1 MTFPI
6 SPGVYNVE
14 KDFSVT
20 VPNLGSTTG
29 AIAGIFAW
37 GPLFQPF
44 PVTSQSLLAKYFG
57 APQGWNY
64 ETWFSAFNFLEYG
77 NNLYVVRTANTTTS
91 TSNSALNA
99 VVGVGFTTPDV
110 LNSVILNNTAQA
122 HQAQTGG
129 WPSTVNYVAKWP
141 SGFIGNSLALGQCS
155 SAAQYHSNVALSG
168 TITSGLSQGN
178 SYTGS
183 LSVNSGSKVGTLS
196 FVAAGGSSVPAGNTF
211 ANTLVNSFS
220 VGDYWKVSTGIR
232 GNPTQYLQ
240 TTGFSNAVTNS
251 TVTSMTVNFAKP
263 YNSGINLSSTSVERL
278 WEYYRQ
284 VTPPVSW
291 TSAYQTSSTNPN
303 VSDLV
308 QVIVVDNAGNIS
320 GVANTVLEIFEN
332 VSRSTDALN
341 ADGTTNYYRNVI
353 NKQSQYVWNVNDLA
367 GAPSANSGQLTAVTA
382 GSVPFDQVFSGGQD
396 GDSEV
401 AAPMQTLING
411 WVAFQ
416 GVESITIDLIVAG
429 KPLGQS
435 GQAGELNTT
444 YNNFG
449 MAQWLISNLAQTRR
463 DCLLCFS
470 PDSATVINNS
480 GNESTDLINW
490 ASLLPSST
498 YATMDSG
505 YKLQYDPYNNVNRW
519 VPLNG
524 DIAGLCVYTDNV
536 AYPWESPAGF
546 NRGQISNVIQLAYNP
561 QAGDRDL
568 IYPQAINPV
577 VTFPGQG
584 TFLYGDKTFT
594 IEPTGFSRI
603 NVRRLFLVVERAIK
617 FAAQYTLFELNDVFT
632 QNQFKN
638 LVTPYLSNIQG
649 AGGIINF
656 LVVCDSTVNT
666 PDVVDA
672 NEFLCSIYIQPAKS
686 INYIQI
692 TYVNTPT
699 GISFSTI
706 EPTA

>member
-1 MTFPI
+1 LTFPI

-14 KDFSVT
+14 QDFSVT

-44 PVTSQSLLAKYFG
+44 PVGSQSLLATYFG
-57 APQGWNY
+57 EPMAWNY

-77 NNLYVVRTANTTTS
+77 NQLYVVRTANTTSGTA
-91 TSNSALNA
+91 NCALNA
-99 VVGVGFTTPDV
+99 VVGTGFSSNDILSSVV
-110 LNSVILNNTAQA
+110 LNKTTQA

-141 SGFIGNSLALGQCS
+141 SGFLGNSLALGQCS
-155 SAAQYHSNVALSG
+155 SANQYHSNVTLSG

-178 SYTGS
+178 SYTGQLS
-183 LSVNSGSKVGTLS
+183 LNSGANSGTLS
-196 FVAAGGSSVPAGNTF
+196 FIAAGGSSVPAGNTF
-211 ANTLVNSFS
+211 ANTLINSFS
-220 VGDYWKVSTGIR
+220 VGDYWRVSTGIR
-232 GNPTQYLQ
+232 GNPFQYLQ
-240 TTGFSNAVTNS
+240 TTAFSNAVTNA
-251 TVTSMTVNFAKP
+251 TVTSMTVNFSKP
-263 YNSGINLSSTSVERL
+263 YNSGGNLQISTVERL
-278 WEYYRQ
+278 WEYYKQ
-284 VTPPVSW
+284 VTPPASW
-291 TSAYQTSSTNPN
+291 TSPYQVHSTNPS
-303 VSDLV
+303 VPDLV

-320 GVANTVLEIFEN
+320 GVPNTVLEIYEN
-332 VSRSTDALN
+332 VSRSIDALN
-341 ADGTTNYYRNVI
+341 SDGTTNYYRNVI
-353 NKQSQYVWNVNDLA
+353 NQQSKWVWNVNDLT
-367 GAPSANSGQLTAVTA
+367 GAPSANSGSLVAVTN

-396 GDSEV
+396 GDSEST
-401 AAPMQTLING
+401 APMGTLING
-411 WVAFQ
+411 WVMFQ
-416 GVESITIDLIVAG
+416 GVETITIDLVIAG

-435 GQAGELNTT
+435 AQAGQLSTT

-449 MAQWLISNLAQTRR
+449 MAQWLISNIVQTRR

-470 PDSATVINNS
+470 PDSGTVINNA
-480 GNESTDLINW
+480 GNEATDLINW

-505 YKLQYDPYNNVNRW
+505 YKLQYDQYNNVNRW

-536 AYPWESPAGF
+536 GYPWESPAGF

-561 QAGDRDL
+561 QESDRDL

-584 TFLYGDKTFT
+584 TYLYGDKTFT
-594 IEPTGFSRI
+594 IQPTGFSRI

-649 AGGIINF
+649 SGGIINF
-656 LVVCDSTVNT
+656 DVVCDSTVNT
-666 PDVVDA
+666 PEVIDA

-686 INYIQI
+686 INFIKI

-706 EPTA
+706 EPTQ

>member
-1 MTFPI
+1 LTFPI

-14 KDFSVT
+14 QDLSVT
-20 VPNLGSTTG
+20 VPVLGSTTG
-29 AIAGIFAW
+29 AIAGIFTW

-44 PVTSQSLLAKYFG
+44 PVTSQSLLAQFFG
-57 APQGWNY
+57 PPTASNY

-77 NNLYVVRTANTTTS
+77 NQLMVVRTANTTSGTA
-91 TSNSALNA
+91 NCALNA
-99 VVGVGFTTPDV
+99 VVGTGFSNADI
-110 LNSVILNNTAQA
+110 LNSVILNKTTQL

-141 SGFIGNSLALGQCS
+141 SGFLGNSLAVGQCS
-155 SAAQYHSNVALSG
+155 SPAQYHSNIALSG

-183 LSVNSGSKVGTLS
+183 LTLNSGANSGTLT
-196 FVAAGGSSVPAGNTF
+196 FIAAGGSSVAAGNTF
-211 ANTLVNSFS
+211 ANTLINSFS
-220 VGDYWKVSTGIR
+220 VGDYWKVATGIR
-232 GNPTQYLQ
+232 GNPSQFLQ
-240 TTGFSNAVTNS
+240 TTAFSNAITNS
-251 TVTSMTVNFAKP
+251 TSTIMTVNFAQA
-263 YNSGINLSSTSVERL
+263 YNSGGNLQISTVERF
-278 WEYYRQ
+278 WEFYKQ
-284 VTPPVSW
+284 VTPPTSW
-291 TSAYQTSSTNPN
+291 TSAYQAASTNPN
-303 VSDLV
+303 VADLV

-320 GVANTVLEIFEN
+320 GVPNTVLEIYEN
-332 VSRSTDALN
+332 VSRSIDALN
-341 ADGTTNYYRNVI
+341 PDGTTNYYRNVI
-353 NKQSQYVWNVNDLA
+353 NTQSPWIWNVNDLP
-367 GAPSANSGQLTAVTA
+367 GALSANSGQLVAVTN

-396 GDSEV
+396 GDSESS
-401 AAPMQTLING
+401 APQGTLING
-411 WVAFQ
+411 WILFQ
-416 GVESITIDLIVAG
+416 GVEAITIDLVIAG

-435 GQAGELNTT
+435 AQAGELGTT

-449 MAQWLISNLAQTRR
+449 MASWLISNIVGVRR

-470 PDSATVINNS
+470 PDSATVINNT
-480 GNESTDLINW
+480 GNESTDLVNW

-505 YKLQYDPYNNVNRW
+505 YKLQLDPFNNVNRW

-524 DIAGLCVYTDNV
+524 DIAGLCVFTDKIS
-536 AYPWESPAGF
+536 YPWMSPAGF

-561 QAGDRDL
+561 QEADRDI

-594 IEPTGFSRI
+594 TEPTGFSRI
-603 NVRRLFLVVERAIK
+603 NVRRLFLVIERAIK
-617 FAAQYTLFELNDVFT
+617 AAAQFTLFELNDVFT

-656 LVVCDSTVNT
+656 LVVCDSSVNT
-666 PDVVDA
+666 PTVVDA

-686 INYIQI
+686 INFIQI
-692 TYVNTPT
+692 TYINTPT
-699 GISFSTI
+699 GISFSTL
-706 EPTA
+706 EPTQ